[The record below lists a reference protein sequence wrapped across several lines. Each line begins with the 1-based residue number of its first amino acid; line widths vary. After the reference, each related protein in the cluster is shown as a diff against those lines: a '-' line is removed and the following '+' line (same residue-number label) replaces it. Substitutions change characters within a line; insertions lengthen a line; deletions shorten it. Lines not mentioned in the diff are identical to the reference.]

1 MLANATNTYVVN
13 SYKLDVAQIANFQ
26 HGVKPQ
32 PKVIQDLNA
41 DLIQSRIRI
50 IQICMSD
57 RSLPKCCGFI
67 TFLTSVILP
76 SVVKIG

>member
-1 MLANATNTYVVN
+1 MLANATITYVVN

-50 IQICMSD
+50 IQICMSATD
-57 RSLPKCCGFI
+57 HSQNVVDSLP
-67 TFLTSVILP
+67 S
-76 SVVKIG
+76 